1 MKKVSVLLT
10 GLFLAAGVV
19 AFGQTPAKTVA
30 NPNSPLKATPHQE
43 LKRDIK
49 KDKGE
54 IKKDRVDRKAD
65 IKAGDKAAA
74 VKETK
79 EIKAEKADIR
89 QDKKDLKAMKAAKK

>member
-10 GLFLAAGVV
+10 GLFLAASVV

-30 NPNSPLKATPHQE
+30 NPNPTIKAATPHQE

-49 KDKGE
+49 KDKGV

-65 IKAGDKAAA
+65 VKAGDKAAA

-79 EIKAEKADIR
+79 DIIENFSLN
-89 QDKKDLKAMKAAKK
+89 K